1 MIFDTKFILSLILML
16 YSSLL
21 SFKIIL
27 YAIIRFNPII
37 NINIT
42 SNSILFYQIFYS
54 FFRIIIKIN
63 YLKFEVFLF

>member
-42 SNSILFYQIFYS
+42 SNSILFIN
-54 FFRIIIKIN
+54 FFTH
-63 YLKFEVFLF
+63 FLE